1 MQDAFLASA
10 TNDTGG
16 FQGPTKEV
24 FQPPHWFDAHLGP
37 VHLYMNKATGLTLFA
52 AAFVLVLFWLA
63 FRRARLVPRGLQNFA
78 ESVYDFIDT
87 QISRDVIG
95 ERGRKYTPYLV
106 VLFSFVLVCNVLA
119 IIPMAQFPTTS
130 RIAIPA
136 ILSAITFVIFNYA
149 GIKAHGAGPY
159 FKEMLRPPGVP
170 VWLLPLLSPIELMST
185 LVVRP
190 FTLAVR
196 LFANMFAGHLLLL
209 VFSLG
214 TEYLLPKPPYIFGL
228 TSLLMTIVL
237 TGFELVIDLLQ
248 AYIITILTAAYISG
262 ALEQAEEE
270 EEHEPTT
277 AVPTPA
283 VVHPAPAR

>member
-1 MQDAFLASA
+1 MV
-10 TNDTGG
+10 NWKG
-16 FQGPTKEV
+16 FSELFPTCVAAAQQACPRAGHHRDHQHHGRSSRCKCGWRRTRGLRRV
-24 FQPPHWFDAHLGP
+24 DQRPGWKGL
-37 VHLYMNKATGLTLFA
+37 MNKATGLTLFA

-63 FRRARLVPRGLQNFA
+63 FRRARLMPRGLQNFA

-95 ERGRKYTPYLV
+95 ERGRKYTPYFV

-119 IIPMAQFPTTS
+119 IVPGAQFPATS
-130 RIAIPA
+130 RIAVPA

-149 GIKAHGAGPY
+149 GIKTHGAGPY

-185 LVVRP
+185 LIVRP

-214 TEYLLPKPPYIFGL
+214 TAYLLPKPPYVFGL
-228 TSLLMTIVL
+228 ASLLMTI
-237 TGFELVIDLLQ
+237 
-248 AYIITILTAAYISG
+248 
-262 ALEQAEEE
+262 
-270 EEHEPTT
+270 
-277 AVPTPA
+277 
-283 VVHPAPAR
+283 